1 MPNYLIKHR
10 GAWLESYAVR
20 DSYGLFVTVK
30 SLDHSGLIRFFSRI
44 YGNQSKYSGIA
55 IVDENTN
62 KKLIEVS
69 NSKISPLSQVMLDFS
84 KQEICDLFFE
94 MSKILPEDLK
104 NFITFFAT
112 NINACDDLKS
122 DVDYIFYEKLF
133 GKEHHSP
140 HDTKYLNY
148 VNRFVKM
155 HNQNSTTRINNSYAA
170 KLQDC
175 LYYVRSKYMPISN
188 SANEI
193 DQIIDNLSKNKFRL
207 HQASN
212 QFLLDV
218 SKIAKFTYVIEMFIG
233 LLGSGYWWIGRLD
246 TSSNMATSYCHA
258 ISKIIDLL
266 PQTFARQSYLAIRGQ
281 EPSNYKDEFYGELYR
296 SCTEAIITK
305 EEKNRLLS
313 IVSSHEEAL
322 YSRDS
327 LL

>member
-1 MPNYLIKHR
+1 M
-10 GAWLESYAVR
+10 
-20 DSYGLFVTVK
+20 FVTVK

-69 NSKISPLSQVMLDFS
+69 NSKISPPSQVMLDFS

-155 HNQNSTTRINNSYAA
+155 HNQNSTTQINNSYAA

-327 LL
+327 LLQ